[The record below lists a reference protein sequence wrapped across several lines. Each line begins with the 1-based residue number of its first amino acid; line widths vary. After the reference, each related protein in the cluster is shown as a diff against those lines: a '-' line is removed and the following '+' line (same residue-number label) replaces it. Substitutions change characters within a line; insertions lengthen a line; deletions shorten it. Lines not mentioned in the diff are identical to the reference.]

1 MNKEFRILNNKTIVC
16 GNGTAYDKKTK
27 KKPKNSL
34 EIIWIRE
41 YTTQAFEMEKPNR
54 KRHAEENKIA
64 Y

>member
-1 MNKEFRILNNKTIVC
+1 MKYKKSMGSKHSLTKE
-16 GNGTAYDKKTK
+16 KKEYT
-27 KKPKNSL
+27 KNSL
-34 EIIWIRE
+34 AIIWIRE

>member
-1 MNKEFRILNNKTIVC
+1 MEPLTMKNIE
-16 GNGTAYDKKTK
+16 
-27 KKPKNSL
+27 KPKNSL